1 MGYDPRFD
9 RYRSPNSQRP
19 QPQGDAPPYSFASR
33 TWRRRSG
40 RSGAGTAGKHSQ
52 QPEPQL
58 PQFPRPP
65 IDRRERSKFRLW
77 TVWAVLVLSGLGLA
91 VNLFYL
97 QVTRAPQL
105 RKQAEQQQTIKTRPF
120 VPRRSIVDRNGNIL
134 AIDRQVYTLY
144 AHPKLFN
151 RTKDEIAA
159 TLAPLLPIQTSQGN
173 SPSAELLQK
182 FNLAESGIIIAD
194 SLPQEVADR
203 VGAMQIKDSPVDGLE
218 LVRQQ
223 QRFYPQQDLAADILG
238 YVDGERKG
246 QAGVEYSQQNLLER
260 SMPSIQFS
268 RSIEGNWLPDRLKAG
283 FVQFDDLKLQLT
295 IDSRLQRATR
305 IALKEKMEKHGAKR
319 GAAIVMDARNGEL
332 LSVAA
337 EPTYDPNQYFNFG
350 LERYKNWAVTDV
362 YEPGST
368 FKAINVAIAL
378 EAGIVTPDTVFNDE
392 GRIFMNPWT
401 IQNSDYKKVGA
412 RGPSTVTEILKYSS
426 NVGMVHMMRKMP
438 SDLYYQA
445 LEKLGLG
452 QTAGTD
458 LPFEVASQLKNREQ
472 FVNSAVEV
480 ATTAFG
486 QGFSITPIQ
495 LVQLNGAL
503 ANGGKLVTPHVV
515 RGLFDR
521 EGQAYWKVPRPVPKQ
536 VFSPETTKQ
545 VLEMMETV
553 VDGGTGKA
561 AQIPGYRIAG
571 KTGTAQ
577 KANVGGGY
585 SKNAIITSFVGII
598 PVESPRYVVLAVIDE
613 PEGGSGGTVAAPIVE
628 SVMEALIAIEKI
640 PPSQVDRKQNK
651 DNN

>member
-1 MGYDPRFD
+1 MSYDPRFD
-9 RYRSPNSQRP
+9 RYRSPNFKRP
-19 QPQGDAPPYSFASR
+19 KQSGDSAGWEKPAKPRYSGSF
-33 TWRRRSG
+33 G
-40 RSGAGTAGKHSQ
+40 RSPQQTAASWG
-52 QPEPQL
+52 
-58 PQFPRPP
+58 RPVE
-65 IDRRERSKFRLW
+65 RLKRSKFRLW
-77 TVWAVLVLSGLGLA
+77 AVWAVLMLGGLGLA

-97 QVTRAPQL
+97 QVTRSPVL
-105 RKQAEQQQTIKTRPF
+105 RKQAEQQQTLKTKPF
-120 VPRRSIVDRNGNIL
+120 VPRRPIIDRAGNVL

-151 RTKDEIAA
+151 HSKAEIAA
-159 TLAPLLPIQTSQGN
+159 KLAPMLAIDLSPGTTSET
-173 SPSAELLQK
+173 ELIRR
-182 FNLAESGIIIAD
+182 FNLAESGITIAD

-203 VGAMQIKDSPVDGLE
+203 VAGMQIKESLVDGLE
-218 LVRQQ
+218 LLRQQ
-223 QRFYPQQDLAADILG
+223 QRFYPQQELAADILG

-268 RSIEGNWLPDRLKAG
+268 RSSNGNWVPDRLTAG
-283 FVQFDDLKLQLT
+283 FVQLDDLKLQLT
-295 IDSRLQRATR
+295 IDSRLQRAAR
-305 IALKEKMEKHGAKR
+305 SALKEKMKQHDAKR
-319 GAAIVMDARNGEL
+319 GTVIVMDARNGEL
-332 LSVAA
+332 LSVVA
-337 EPTYDPNQYFNFG
+337 EPSYDPNQYFNFD
-350 LERYKNWAVTDV
+350 LSRYKNWAVTDV

-378 EAGIVTPDTVFNDE
+378 EAGAVKPNTVFKDE
-392 GRIFMNPWT
+392 GRIFMDGWT
-401 IQNSDYKKVGA
+401 IQNSDYKVAGA
-412 RGPSTVTEILKYSS
+412 RGPSTVTEIVKHSS
-426 NVGMVHMMRKMP
+426 NVGMVHIMRTMKP
-438 SDLYYQA
+438 SLYYQA

-458 LPFEVASQLKNREQ
+458 LPFEVSSQLKNRDQ
-472 FVNSAVEV
+472 FINSPVEV

-486 QGFSITPIQ
+486 QGFSITPMQ

-521 EGQAYWKVPRPVPKQ
+521 DGEAYWKLPRPIPKQ

-577 KANVGGGY
+577 KAKAGGGY
-585 SKNAIITSFVGII
+585 SDKAIITSFVGIM
-598 PVESPRYVVLAVIDE
+598 PVDSPRYVVLAVIDE
-613 PEGGSGGTVAAPIVE
+613 PKEGSGGTVAAPIVE
-628 SVMEALIAIEKI
+628 SVMEALISIEKI
-640 PPSQVDRKQNK
+640 APSKK
-651 DNN
+651 

>member
-1 MGYDPRFD
+1 MSYDPRFD
-9 RYRSPNSQRP
+9 RYRSPNFQRP
-19 QPQGDAPPYSFASR
+19 KPSGDSTLWDKPAKPTVSGTNDRSPQQTAPP
-33 TWRRRSG
+33 WG
-40 RSGAGTAGKHSQ
+40 R
-52 QPEPQL
+52 PV
-58 PQFPRPP
+58 
-65 IDRRERSKFRLW
+65 DRLKRSKFRLW
-77 TVWAVLVLSGLGLA
+77 AVWAVLMLGGLGLA

-97 QVTRAPQL
+97 QVTRAPAL
-105 RKQAEQQQTIKTRPF
+105 RKQAQQQQTLKTKPF
-120 VPRRSIVDRNGNIL
+120 VPRRPIVDRAGNVL

-151 RTKDEIAA
+151 HSKAEIAA
-159 TLAPLLPIQTSQGN
+159 KLAPMLAIELSPGTTSET
-173 SPSAELLQK
+173 ELLRR
-182 FNLAESGIIIAD
+182 FNLGETGITIAESLA
-194 SLPQEVADR
+194 QEVADR
-203 VGAMQIKDSPVDGLE
+203 VAQIQIKNSPVDGLE

-223 QRFYPQQDLAADILG
+223 QRFYPQQELAADILG

-268 RSIEGNWLPDRLKAG
+268 RSSDGNWVPDRLTAG
-283 FVQFDDLKLQLT
+283 FVQLDDLKLQLT
-295 IDSRLQRATR
+295 IDSRLQRVAR
-305 IALKEKMEKHGAKR
+305 IALKEKMKEQEAKR
-319 GAAIVMDARNGEL
+319 GTVIVMDARNGEL
-332 LSVAA
+332 LSVVA
-337 EPTYDPNQYFNFG
+337 EPSYDPNQYFNFD
-350 LERYKNWAVTDV
+350 LSRYKNWAVTDV

-378 EAGIVTPDTVFNDE
+378 EAGAVKPNTVFNDE
-392 GRIFMNPWT
+392 GRIYMDVWT
-401 IQNSDYKKVGA
+401 IQNSDYQSAGA
-412 RGPSTVTEILKYSS
+412 RGPSTVTEILKHSS
-426 NVGMVHMMRKMP
+426 NVGMVHVMRSMKP
-438 SDLYYQA
+438 SLYYQA

-458 LPFEVASQLKNREQ
+458 LPFEVTSQLKNREQ
-472 FVNSAVEV
+472 FINSPVEV

-486 QGFSITPIQ
+486 QGFSITPMQ

-521 EGQAYWKVPRPVPKQ
+521 EGQAYWKLPRAVPKQ
-536 VFSPETTKQ
+536 VFSPATTKK

-577 KANVGGGY
+577 KANGGGGY
-585 SKNAIITSFVGII
+585 SKNAIITSFVGIM

-613 PEGGSGGTVAAPIVE
+613 PKGGTGGSVAAPIVE
-628 SVMEALIAIEKI
+628 SVMEALISIEKI
-640 PPSQVDRKQNK
+640 APSKK
-651 DNN
+651 